1 MTQTLQS
8 LCFKYLLPF
17 NLKVVLVWNT
27 HTACRCHGD
36 TWSQFLIWMHTWN
49 QFLFW
54 MQAWIQFLLW
64 MHAWIQFLLWMQAW
78 IQFVM
83 DAYLDSIHVMN
94 LCHGLPTPWFGLNVG
109 YQNFF
114 FYWKPTSRIDAQA
127 AHSHQLSHFLPATEY
142 IQFEGWRAE
151 EGYLEGQWHRASTG
165 TLYGVNI
172 GVGINQKNYVG
183 EASSSFMEVGPGIH
197 KSAHHLIWVFHMVF
211 LWEP

>member
-1 MTQTLQS
+1 
-8 LCFKYLLPF
+8 
-17 NLKVVLVWNT
+17 
-27 HTACRCHGD
+27 
-36 TWSQFLIWMHTWN
+36 
-49 QFLFW
+49 
-54 MQAWIQFLLW
+54 
-64 MHAWIQFLLWMQAW
+64 
-78 IQFVM
+78 M
-83 DAYLDSIHVMN
+83 DAYLEPILVLDAGLDPILIMDACLDPILVMDA
-94 LCHGLPTPWFGLNVG
+94 GLDPIRYGCIPGFNSCYEFMPWAANSLIWIKCWISKL
-109 YQNFF
+109 F

-197 KSAHHLIWVFHMVF
+197 KSAHHLI
-211 LWEP
+211 